1 MSHLNLA
8 NLSKIVDYVVDG
20 SFCYVRTKLHESV
33 FLREIFLPELAMEWL
48 LQFLVA
54 ERL

>member
-8 NLSKIVDYVVDG
+8 NLFKIVDYVVDG
-20 SFCYVRTKLHESV
+20 SFCYVTTKLHEAV
-33 FLREIFLPELAMEWL
+33 FLRKAPLPEFAMDL
-48 LQFLVA
+48 LVQFLVA

>member
-8 NLSKIVDYVVDG
+8 NLFKIVDYVVDG
-20 SFCYVRTKLHESV
+20 SFCYVTTKLHEAV
-33 FLREIFLPELAMEWL
+33 FLRETFLPKLAMDLL